1 MGKEVMEIIRSDYD
15 GGMSFT
21 LIEFHYQE
29 GVYLM
34 GSCVVPPEAEERK
47 ENISFVFQDQVFE
60 EFEEFLFCPF
70 FRPDLYLVIDA
81 DKANIPMDTANL

>member
-1 MGKEVMEIIRSDYD
+1 MFGFKKKEQKPLWIMGKEVMEIIRSDYD

-34 GSCVVPPEAEERK
+34 GAWVVPPEA
-47 ENISFVFQDQVFE
+47 
-60 EFEEFLFCPF
+60 
-70 FRPDLYLVIDA
+70 
-81 DKANIPMDTANL
+81 